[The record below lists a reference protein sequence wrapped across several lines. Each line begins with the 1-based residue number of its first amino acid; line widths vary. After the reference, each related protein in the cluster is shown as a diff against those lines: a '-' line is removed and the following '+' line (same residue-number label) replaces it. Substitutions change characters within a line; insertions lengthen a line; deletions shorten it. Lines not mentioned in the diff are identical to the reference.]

1 MNIKIVNVV
10 IDIVVRAFL
19 LVGNVVAWT
28 NSDARFNGDLL
39 KNINWKTND
48 RASSTVFNTGL
59 KIHEADD
66 YPSGTTENTKDIV
79 IPNEH

>member
-10 IDIVVRAFL
+10 IDIVVRVFL

-28 NSDARFNGDLL
+28 NLDVRFIGDLL
-39 KNINWKTND
+39 KIINRRITDW
-48 RASSTVFNTGL
+48 ASSTLFNTGL

-66 YPSGTTENTKDIV
+66 YSSETTENTKDIV